1 MDSTLATLT
10 KRSVLTSADEL
21 VEFIQNAAIDP
32 FAGDERRS
40 QPRYPLALPVQA
52 RPVDHAGKLA
62 GAAVAGVTRDV
73 SMAGISVLL
82 VAPTRAEHLLL
93 EMTDNARQPVHAIL
107 EVLRERPLGPFWEVA
122 GQFLFDPE

>member
-1 MDSTLATLT
+1 MDSTLATLS

-21 VEFIQNAAIDP
+21 VEFIQSAAIDP
-32 FAGDERRS
+32 FEGDERRS
-40 QPRYPLALPVQA
+40 VPRYPLALPVQA

-62 GAAVAGVTRDV
+62 GSPVAGVTRDV
-73 SMAGISVLL
+73 SLAGMSVLL
-82 VAPTRAEHLLL
+82 VSPSGAEYLLL
-93 EMTDNARQPVHAIL
+93 EMTGTGRQPVHAVL